1 MEFRCIQDCS
11 QCCIER
17 EYYPVKKFGKIG
29 VLILPEEKE
38 RIEDLAKKNNLEI
51 LILPRIGISMR
62 KDSSQIEILAFQMMG
77 KEKNGDWCPF
87 LDTES
92 GEKSPHGGYP
102 CRIYDTRPLA
112 CKTYPLIESDPIT
125 LDQKCKFCKEHK
137 TADGNLDSEIES
149 LLKIKNKMNTDAPY
163 VWRYATG
170 IGEDED
176 KPQIKTGW
184 ILEE

>member
-17 EYYPVKKFGKIG
+17 EYYPGKKFGKIG

-38 RIEDLAKKNNLEI
+38 KIKQLAKRNELDI
-51 LILPRIGISMR
+51 LILPRIGISKE
-62 KDSSQIEILAFQMMG
+62 KDSTLIEILAYQMMG
-77 KEKNGDWCPF
+77 IEKNGNTCPF
-87 LDTES
+87 LDTET
-92 GEKSPHGGYP
+92 GKRSPHGGFP
-102 CRIYDTRPLA
+102 CMIYEDRPLA

-125 LDQKCKFCKEHK
+125 LDQKCKFCTEHK
-137 TADGNLDSEIES
+137 TADENLNSEIES
-149 LLKIKNKMNTDAPY
+149 LLKIKTKMNTDAPF

-176 KPQIKTGW
+176 KSQIKTGW